1 MQSKPGAPPIPK
13 DFFKV
18 RLSPSPNWGHCET
31 NISFSFSPLSPLLF
45 FFSTLSLCSYLFAS
59 EREASWLQD
68 HRRKK
73 IRKDGCQ
80 KRRANKKHGK
90 LFSAGQG
97 KWQPLAGKSTSTTTK
112 KKPNSNQ
119 TISKKKQQTTH
130 IRIRNNQ
137 NKNKNLENP
146 KNKTKNTFSF
156 FFTFFLFSRAARA
169 KCAFSWWLEVCA

>member
-1 MQSKPGAPPIPK
+1 MRPTFLFHSLP
-13 DFFKV
+13 F
-18 RLSPSPNWGHCET
+18 LPSF
-31 NISFSFSPLSPLLF
+31 FSFRLFHYVHICLLVKGKPHDYKITEEKKYAKMDVRSGVQTKNTGNCF
-45 FFSTLSLCSYLFAS
+45 QRD
-59 EREASWLQD
+59 RENDNLW
-68 HRRKK
+68 RE
-73 IRKDGCQ
+73 
-80 KRRANKKHGK
+80 N
-90 LFSAGQG
+90 
-97 KWQPLAGKSTSTTTK
+97 QPQQQQ

-169 KCAFSWWLEVCA
+169 KCAFS